1 MQPHRLV
8 LYHVVI
14 PSINKLLIDAFS
26 ISSSFTMLFHFTE
39 DTCSPNVLFM
49 DEKADSAIHRMPYP
63 CLLFHRFTSSSCC
76 TTDSFLGI
84 HVELFLID
92 EFFLTLMTGITSIS
106 SRCLKLSL
114 ES

>member
-63 CLLFHRFTSSSCC
+63 FLFFHRFRSLSCC
-76 TTDSFLGI
+76 ITDSFRGI
-84 HVELFLID
+84 HLALFLTD
-92 EFFLTLMTGITSIS
+92 EFPLTLMTGIILIS
-106 SRCLKLSL
+106 SRCLKLFL